1 MKRKRAQVL
10 RWALLAAGTAA
21 FVIIIANTGWWQ
33 AFLHYL
39 FPSESP
45 VLHPRASLMLLV
57 WEHIQLVAISSAITV
72 AIGIP
77 LGIWVTRPSGRDF
90 LPLVTDIVSFGQ
102 TFPPVAVLALAVPV
116 LGFGLVPTVVALFLY
131 GLLPVVRNTIAG
143 LRAVPPYLLDAASGM
158 GMGRF
163 QALWRVEIPL
173 AAPVIIAGVRISVII
188 NIGTAMIGAVIG
200 AGGLGS
206 PIIAGLVRD
215 NLAFIIEGALPAAM
229 LAILADQL
237 LGNIEGAFSYEG
249 RGVTI

>member
-1 MKRKRAQVL
+1 MSRLRGQVV
-10 RWALLAAGTAA
+10 RWGLLALAA
-21 FVIIIANTGWWQ
+21 AACLVIIANMGWWQ
-33 AFLHYL
+33 AALHWL
-39 FPSESP
+39 FPEETT
-45 VLHPRASLMLLV
+45 VLHPRADLMVLV
-57 WEHIQLVAISSAITV
+57 VEHIELVAISSGITII
-72 AIGIP
+72 IGIP
-77 LGIWVTRPSGRDF
+77 LGIWVTRPAGRDF

-143 LRAVPPYLLDAASGM
+143 LGAVPPHLLDAAAGM

-163 QALWRVEIPL
+163 QALYRVELPL

-229 LAILADQL
+229 LAIPADQL
-237 LGNIEGAFSYEG
+237 LGNIEDLFSYEG
-249 RGVTI
+249 RTA